1 MMQHGSS
8 VFTRAKQG
16 EVRVRFPYAL
26 PTLKLKE
33 DPDFE
38 DGRGHKPRTC
48 GGLLKVDIA
57 EKQTVVPRYLQ
68 QGCKPHQKL
77 DFTQRDPYQTSDLYN
92 SKIKFVFT

>member
-16 EVRVRFPYAL
+16 EVRVRAKDLWGPL
-26 PTLKLKE
+26 E
-33 DPDFE
+33 
-38 DGRGHKPRTC
+38 
-48 GGLLKVDIA
+48 GGYSR
-57 EKQTVVPRYLQ
+57 ETVVPQYLQ

-92 SKIKFVFT
+92 SKKICLHLGPNLVVI